1 MSSTH
6 PLFVYGSL
14 KRGCSNHGR
23 LGGQTFLAEAVTEPH
38 FALYAVGGFPG
49 MVRASEDGCAV
60 RGELWEMDAAALSR
74 LDDFEASGSLFQRE
88 LIPVSTDD
96 GHRHAAWAYLYLGEV
111 AGRRQVGPV
120 WGDIGSELQQ

>member
-38 FALYAVGGFPG
+38 FALYAVGAFPG
-49 MVRASEDGCAV
+49 MVRAAEDGFAV
-60 RGELWEMDAAALSR
+60 RGELWHVDDAALAR
-74 LDDFEASGSLFQRE
+74 LDDFEGNGSLFQRE
-88 LIPVSTDD
+88 SIPVFTGD
-96 GHRHAAWAYLYLGEV
+96 GNRHTAWAYLYLGEV
-111 AGRRQVGPV
+111 AGRRQVGAVWPPV
-120 WGDIGSELQQ
+120 P